1 MKESALARYLVAC
14 DGLILYTGKTALDP
28 RSRSDR
34 PRYIPH
40 DVLRITKI
48 RLFCSDFVYVH
59 QNSETSVTELRPYPL
74 GELTV
79 LSQISD
85 LDIIELEGNA
95 SDIINSTAF
104 NALLSIL
111 QLTCV
116 ILSSLLPL

>member
-1 MKESALARYLVAC
+1 MVVSSCTL
-14 DGLILYTGKTALDP
+14 GKLPSIHD
-28 RSRSDR
+28 RGQNR